1 MVTSTATDV
10 ELATTSAA
18 DRDVELQDGQDG
30 QYISSAAQSASGV
43 AERSPKTSQLRQLL
57 GLALPIMLSCML
69 SFLMPVVDLL
79 FVGHLGTHELAAAA
93 LGDTVFKTVALPLQG
108 FASALD
114 TFLSQSYGA
123 GRLDTYGRWAHVGT
137 LVMLGLSVPCM
148 LFLGLSEP
156 LLLAI
161 GQEAT
166 LAASAGGFCWRLVPG
181 MPPFV
186 AFLTLT
192 KYLQAQSILRRIS
205 TAASASAS
213 ASIPASASAFAP
225 APASAMHL

>member
-1 MVTSTATDV
+1 
-10 ELATTSAA
+10 
-18 DRDVELQDGQDG
+18 
-30 QYISSAAQSASGV
+30 
-43 AERSPKTSQLRQLL
+43 
-57 GLALPIMLSCML
+57 MLSCML

-213 ASIPASASAFAP
+213 IPGLSLTSALAP
-225 APASAMHL
+225 APASAMRL